1 MAFALV
7 GAVISQLA
15 PYARDEYTTFKYVNK
30 HAEKLSSNL
39 DAIHAV
45 LKDAEEKQITSD
57 AVKHWLHN
65 LTDAAHILDDI
76 LDECSIVSEAK
87 RDKKFSIFHPRKL
100 YARRSIGQ
108 KMKKVAERIDAIA
121 EQRKQLKLH
130 SGMVER
136 RLEDD
141 EWRQTTSVIT
151 EPQILGRDEDR
162 EKIVEFLLRH
172 ACDREELSVYS
183 IVGHGGYGKTALAQ
197 LVFNDER
204 VDTHFDLKMWVC
216 VSDDFSMMKILQ
228 SIIESKDRKN
238 PNLSSLESMQKNV
251 QEILQNKRY
260 LLVLDDVWNED
271 QEKWNKFKFLL
282 QSGNGTNGASI
293 LVTTRLETVASTVK
307 TVGES
312 PTDDTTIHRLAG
324 LSDDYNLSLFKQHA
338 FGANGE
344 ERAELVTIGK
354 EIVRKCVGSPLA
366 AKVQGSLLRFK
377 TEECQWL
384 SIKETEIWNLNDNKI
399 ISALNLSYYNLKLS
413 LRPCFTF

>member
-1 MAFALV
+1 
-7 GAVISQLA
+7 
-15 PYARDEYTTFKYVNK
+15 
-30 HAEKLSSNL
+30 
-39 DAIHAV
+39 
-45 LKDAEEKQITSD
+45 
-57 AVKHWLHN
+57 
-65 LTDAAHILDDI
+65 
-76 LDECSIVSEAK
+76 
-87 RDKKFSIFHPRKL
+87 
-100 YARRSIGQ
+100 
-108 KMKKVAERIDAIA
+108 
-121 EQRKQLKLH
+121 
-130 SGMVER
+130 
-136 RLEDD
+136 
-141 EWRQTTSVIT
+141 
-151 EPQILGRDEDR
+151 
-162 EKIVEFLLRH
+162 
-172 ACDREELSVYS
+172 
-183 IVGHGGYGKTALAQ
+183 
-197 LVFNDER
+197 
-204 VDTHFDLKMWVC
+204 
-216 VSDDFSMMKILQ
+216 
-228 SIIESKDRKN
+228 
-238 PNLSSLESMQKNV
+238 MQKKV